1 MPIRDYSR
9 SIVWV
14 LMKAVALVPKQSKK
28 KCTKHTEATCNL
40 LLAFQLFCYPVEV
53 SSLCTAC
60 IYCCRSL
67 QSLMH
72 FLQVFRYKLC
82 GLPMSLKGTAPK

>member
-1 MPIRDYSR
+1 MPVRDYSR

-40 LLAFQLFCYPVEV
+40 LLAFQLFCYP
-53 SSLCTAC
+53 
-60 IYCCRSL
+60 
-67 QSLMH
+67 
-72 FLQVFRYKLC
+72 
-82 GLPMSLKGTAPK
+82 LKYPLFAQPASTVVGAYSH